1 LVGNAYIPTSS
12 RTWTITTSYT
22 MSASTTAPGNVIV
35 QNNSVLTV
43 PSGISLNID
52 FTSNN
57 LTVESGGKIP

>member
-1 LVGNAYIPTSS
+1 
-12 RTWTITTSYT
+12 